1 MLCRELRKKYPKNRS
16 GCIASVVKKNWDSK
30 GITVPLAGGLE
41 DSVLQGLNMLQK
53 TQVHDNS
60 LFYLYFTFHTTID
73 KET

>member
-41 DSVLQGLNMLQK
+41 YRVLHGFARRML
-53 TQVHDNS
+53 
-60 LFYLYFTFHTTID
+60 YLKISGNVSTVQI
-73 KET
+73 